1 VVVVELSS
9 VAVGDDESSVF
20 VASELLSVVGV
31 AVESVV
37 VVEAVVSVDEG
48 TSEVTVTE
56 ADVDV
61 DVVSAGLEDTVE
73 FKTVV
78 VLIAAAVVVGVITV
92 LLRYTTGVP
101 STHVV

>member
-31 AVESVV
+31 AVESAV

-56 ADVDV
+56 ADDDV
-61 DVVSAGLEDTVE
+61 DVVFA
-73 FKTVV
+73 
-78 VLIAAAVVVGVITV
+78 
-92 LLRYTTGVP
+92 
-101 STHVV
+101 